1 MILIAIGALVFVLA
15 FLAFLALF
23 GLLISKAGEEPN
35 LENGRDRE
43 LW

>member
-1 MILIAIGALVFVLA
+1 MILLIAIGLVA
-15 FLAFLALF
+15 FLTFLALF
-23 GLLISKAGEEPN
+23 GLLISKASEEPN